1 MVAERERSHQKKD
14 WERRADKG
22 AQMNEKKTIFV
33 PKFLKMNTGT
43 ILLLFVFAYF
53 IGLLVISYITS
64 RNADNQSFFIGNK
77 KSKWWLVAFGMIGT
91 SLSGV
96 TFISVPGTV
105 GKMTAGDYPFGGF
118 EYYMLVIGFFIGYFI
133 VAFVLL
139 PLYYKMNLTS
149 IYTYLGRRFNVEA
162 HKIGSLFFIISR
174 SIGATA
180 RLFLVVNVL
189 QIFLLEGLG
198 IPFWVTAAVILL
210 MVLLYTFE
218 GGVKT
223 IVITDTLQT
232 SFMIISL
239 IGCIVYILSNLNL
252 SAAEAYTV
260 LAANDYTHFINFD
273 LNSKTFFLKTILG
286 GMFITIA
293 MTGLDQEMMQKNIS
307 VDNLHNS
314 KKNMLTFAVTLL
326 VVNLAFLFL
335 GGLLYLFSMENG
347 AEYGQIVNM
356 VNGQE
361 SISNVFGFKDPATGV
376 INNMMGDD
384 LFPALSLQGYFPLFI
399 AVIFIIGLIS
409 ALFPSADGALT
420 AVTSSYCVDLLNM
433 NENQEKT
440 EKEKK
445 RLRMKVHLVFTVIFF
460 VLIMVFKAI
469 NDKSIVYLIME
480 VAGYTYGPLLGLFA
494 FGILTKF
501 QIVKKYGILVVTLVS
516 PVLTYFL
523 NYVVTHNSAYKIGV
537 ELIIINGLLTFIG
550 LWLIR
555 SKGFKVVK

>member
-1 MVAERERSHQKKD
+1 
-14 WERRADKG
+14 
-22 AQMNEKKTIFV
+22 MNSS
-33 PKFLKMNTGT
+33 T
-43 ILLLFVFAYF
+43 ILLLFVFVYF
-53 IGLLVISYITS
+53 VGLLGIAYITS
-64 RNADNQSFFIGNK
+64 RNADNQTFFIGNK

-105 GKMTAGDYPFGGF
+105 GKMTGTEYIFGGF

-139 PLYYKMNLTS
+139 PLYYKLNLTS
-149 IYTYLGRRFNVEA
+149 IYTYLGKRFNVEA

-174 SIGATA
+174 TIGATA
-180 RLFLVVNVL
+180 RLYLVVNVL
-189 QIFLLEGLG
+189 QIFLLQGLG
-198 IPFWVTAAVILL
+198 VPFWATSAVILL

-239 IGCIVYILSNLNL
+239 VGCIIYILSSLNISTGEAFQIL
-252 SAAEAYTV
+252 SEKK
-260 LAANDYTHFINFD
+260 YTHFVNFD
-273 LNSKTFFLKTILG
+273 VNSKTFFLKTILG

-307 VDNLHNS
+307 VDNLRNS

-326 VVNLAFLFL
+326 IVNLAFLFL
-335 GGLLYLFSMENG
+335 GGLLYLFAQTNG
-347 AEYGQIVNM
+347 AEYGQITNI
-356 VNGQE
+356 
-361 SISNVFGFKDPATGV
+361 ISGKETITNVFGFKDAAGN
-376 INNMMGDD
+376 INNIMGDD

-399 AVIFIIGLIS
+399 SVIFIIGLIS

-420 AVTSSYCVDLLNM
+420 AVTSSYCVDLLNL
-433 NENQEKT
+433 NEDEEKT
-440 EKEKK
+440 EKQKK
-445 RLRMKVHLVFTVIFF
+445 KIRMRIHLIFTVVFF
-460 VLIMVFKAI
+460 VLIMIFKAI

-494 FGILTKF
+494 FGILTKA
-501 QIVKKYGILVVTLVS
+501 QITKKYGILIVTLLA
-516 PVLTYFL
+516 PVFTYL
-523 NYVVTHNSAYKIGV
+523 INYFVTLYSDYKIGV

-555 SKGFKVVK
+555 KKD